1 MQTPPRH
8 IPRPVEYRPG
18 PQLVQL
24 SLVAM
29 LISDQLPAGHSAHC
43 KNRLFCMKSAS
54 KQEKCLT
61 SLAAVGAYRP
71 LAQLLHPPDPFT
83 LEIVPKEHA

>member
-1 MQTPPRH
+1 
-8 IPRPVEYRPG
+8 
-18 PQLVQL
+18 
-24 SLVAM
+24 
-29 LISDQLPAGHSAHC
+29 
-43 KNRLFCMKSAS
+43 MKSAS